1 MQYADYLTA
10 SINDLQQALAQRTVS
25 ARQLTA
31 FALQRIADVDQPRYN
46 AITWLFAEEALAA
59 ADASDTRR
67 QRGERVRRLEG
78 IPVLIKDNIDVKGWP
93 TSAGSVLLREVIASE
108 DAPLVTRLRD
118 AGAILIGK
126 TAMHELAAG
135 ITGAS
140 SLSGFTHNAWV
151 AGRSP
156 GGSSSGS
163 AVAVAAGYVPLA
175 MGSDTA
181 GSVRIPAAF
190 NHLFGLR
197 MTRGGISTQGIV
209 PLSPTQD
216 IPGPLVRSAADLRLA
231 LEILGE
237 QPLAVSDE
245 PLRIGIWQ
253 QGFAQDEDEINQA
266 VRAALADFAP
276 REVSYPQLATLAAEA
291 NIIGYEF
298 AAALAAWLADK
309 PQARCRTLADVVASR
324 RYHPQLETVF
334 TSRAQHAGTDSEDYR
349 VVQQRQHDLYQQL
362 AQFFAA
368 HQINLLAYPVVRH
381 PPVKHGEMQEG
392 SNALVSAVTGA
403 PAISIPAGFSQE
415 GLPIGLE
422 LLALRG
428 REDLLLRAAERV
440 ESALTLAL
448 SHKWERE

>member
-1 MQYADYLTA
+1 MQYDDYLTA
-10 SINDLQQALAQRTVS
+10 SITDLQQALTQQAVS
-25 ARQLTA
+25 ARQLAA
-31 FALQRIADVDQPRYN
+31 FALQRIAEVDQPRYN
-46 AITWLFAEEALAA
+46 AITWLFADEALAA
-59 ADASDTRR
+59 ADASDLRR
-67 QRGERVRRLEG
+67 QRGEVAGRLEG
-78 IPVLIKDNIDVKGWP
+78 IPVLIKDNIEVKGWP
-93 TSAGSVLLREVIASE
+93 TSAGSVLLREVIAQQ
-108 DAPLVTRLRD
+108 DAPLVTQLRNE
-118 AGAILIGK
+118 GAILIGK

-151 AGRSP
+151 EGRSP

-175 MGSDTA
+175 IGSDTA

-190 NHLFGLR
+190 NRLFGLR
-197 MTRGGISTQGIV
+197 MTRGAISTDGVV

-216 IPGPLVRSAADLRLA
+216 IPGPLVRSAADLRLVS
-231 LEILGE
+231 EILSG
-237 QPLAVSDE
+237 QQFAVSDE

-253 QGFAQDEDEINQA
+253 EGFATDEDEINQA

-276 REVSYPQLATLAAEA
+276 RDVNFPQLETLATDA

-298 AAALAAWLADK
+298 AEALATYLADK
-309 PQARCRTLADVVASR
+309 PQAECRTLAEVVASK

-334 TSRAQHAGTDSEDYR
+334 TSRAQHAGTNSDAYR
-349 VVQQRQHDLYQQL
+349 VVQQRQRDLYQQL
-362 AQFFAA
+362 EAFFNQQ
-368 HQINLLAYPVVRH
+368 QITVLAYPVVRH
-381 PPVKHGEMQEG
+381 APVKHGDMQQG

-403 PAISIPAGFSQE
+403 PAISIPAGFSAE

-428 REDLLLRAAERV
+428 REDLLLSAADKIRC
-440 ESALTLAL
+440 A
-448 SHKWERE
+448 

>member
-10 SINDLQQALAQRTVS
+10 SITDLQQALTQRTAS

-31 FALQRIADVDQPRYN
+31 FALQRITDVDQPRYN
-46 AITWLFAEEALAA
+46 AITWLFADEALAA
-59 ADASDTRR
+59 AEASDARR
-67 QRGERVRRLEG
+67 QRGEVAGRLEG
-78 IPVLIKDNIDVKGWP
+78 IPVLIKDNIEVRGWP
-93 TSAGSVLLREVIASE
+93 TSAGSVLLRNVIANE

-118 AGAILIGK
+118 EGAILIGK

-151 AGRSP
+151 EGRSP

-175 MGSDTA
+175 IGSDTA

-197 MTRGGISTQGIV
+197 MTRGAISTDGIV

-216 IPGPLVRSAADLRLA
+216 IPGPLVRSVADLRLA
-231 LEILGE
+231 LEILSG
-237 QPLAVSDE
+237 QQLAVRDE

-253 QGFAQDEDEINQA
+253 EGFAAEEGEINQA
-266 VRAALADFAP
+266 VRTALAEFAP
-276 REVSYPQLATLAAEA
+276 HDASFPQLEMLSADA

-298 AAALAAWLADK
+298 ATALAAYLTDK
-309 PQARCRTLADVVASR
+309 PQAECHTLAEVVASK

-334 TSRAQHAGTDSEDYR
+334 TSRAQHPGPESEAYSR
-349 VVQQRQHDLYQQL
+349 VHQRQHDLYQQL
-362 AQFFAA
+362 TVFFSEQ
-368 HQINLLAYPVVRH
+368 QINLLAYPVVRRA
-381 PPVKHGEMQEG
+381 PVKHGELQEG

-403 PAISIPAGFSQE
+403 PAISIPVGFTSE

-428 REDLLLRAAERV
+428 EEALLLHAAERLQ
-440 ESALTLAL
+440 ARINTRL
-448 SHKWERE
+448 SGVA